1 MLTLKIK
8 RLSEDAILPVQSTP
22 GAGCWD
28 VFASSTP
35 LFEFGHKYEYE
46 DGTASSIRY
55 VEYKTGLSFEL
66 PEGYDMLIFPR
77 SSVSNTDLVL
87 ANGVGY
93 LDNDYRGELRFR
105 FKVFY
110 ESSKDLKMKIYQP
123 GDRIGQI
130 RLIERNEFGII
141 EVDSLSET
149 KRGEGGFGSTGK

>member
-28 VFASSTP
+28 VFASSPPTVVSSEE
-35 LFEFGHKYEYE
+35 LVLDKGEVFNSFRYLEYQ
-46 DGTASSIRY
+46 
-55 VEYKTGLSFEL
+55 TGLSFEL
-66 PEGYDMLIFPR
+66 PDGYDMLIFPR
-77 SSVSNTDLVL
+77 SSISNTDLFL

-105 FKVFY
+105 FRTLQPDKILKNFY
-110 ESSKDLKMKIYQP
+110 GKGE
-123 GDRIGQI
+123 RIGQI
-130 RLIERNEFGII
+130 RLIERNEFDIL

-149 KRGEGGFGSTGK
+149 KRGDGGFGSTGK